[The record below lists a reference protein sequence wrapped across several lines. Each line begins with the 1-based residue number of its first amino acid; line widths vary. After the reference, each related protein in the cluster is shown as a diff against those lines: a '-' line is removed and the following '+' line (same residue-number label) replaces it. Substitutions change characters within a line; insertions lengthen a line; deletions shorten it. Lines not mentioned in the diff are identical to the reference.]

1 MLGDYSFEI
10 LIPECSTT
18 LEVIRTQSDKHFEA
32 RETNSVLLF
41 GMRPSQGIQPIF
53 SGWQKIEFLR
63 SSPTSTD
70 CDPLYVPGSPGADR
84 QARPLHRIKM
94 HSSAARLRCLVS
106 PHAGWFRRLRRPQIS
121 YPRPLPNS
129 RNADCSNP

>member
-18 LEVIRTQSDKHFEA
+18 LEVIRTQSDKHFAA

-53 SGWQKIEFLR
+53 SGWQKI
-63 SSPTSTD
+63 
-70 CDPLYVPGSPGADR
+70 
-84 QARPLHRIKM
+84 
-94 HSSAARLRCLVS
+94 
-106 PHAGWFRRLRRPQIS
+106 
-121 YPRPLPNS
+121 
-129 RNADCSNP
+129 